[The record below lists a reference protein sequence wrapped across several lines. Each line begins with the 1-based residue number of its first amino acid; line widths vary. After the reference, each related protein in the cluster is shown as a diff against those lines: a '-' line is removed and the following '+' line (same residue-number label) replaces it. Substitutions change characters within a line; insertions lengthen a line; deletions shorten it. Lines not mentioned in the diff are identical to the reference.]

1 MSVNHLNNLPFIN
14 SSCLF
19 SERHLQAQ
27 TICRIHNGL
36 DGRFDNST
44 RAQFNEHAVAYFMF
58 AHTNVGAILQAFA
71 IQIGAW
77 ARSADQSG
85 LSYTN

>member
-1 MSVNHLNNLPFIN
+1 MSVNHLNNLPFLN
-14 SSCLF
+14 SSCLY

-58 AHTNVGAILQAFA
+58 AHTNVGAIFNRSLVSP
-71 IQIGAW
+71 
-77 ARSADQSG
+77 ARGQHVSG
-85 LSYTN
+85 QPAST